1 MKKVRICYLLL
12 GAAVCAFPG
21 IASADDITEWN
32 QLMFQLALGP
42 PATSPLL
49 MTRVAAIVQASV
61 FDAVN
66 GIERRYTPIH
76 VWPTPP
82 TGASAPIA
90 YHAV

>member
-12 GAAVCAFPG
+12 GAACAFPG
-21 IASADDITEWN
+21 IASADEITEWN
-32 QLMFQLALGP
+32 QLMFQLALAP
-42 PATSPLL
+42 PATNPTV
-49 MTRVAAIVQASV
+49 MARVASIVQASV

-82 TGASAPIA
+82 TGASARA
-90 YHAV
+90 AAVQAA